1 MGIVDLAVTGSI
13 SPKYKYIIFFFL
25 QKVKSQKLERKR
37 ALGFVHPLSREAR
50 EHLQSSAYHTELR

>member
-25 QKVKSQKLERKR
+25 QEVKSQKLERKR
-37 ALGFVHPLSREAR
+37 ALGFVHPLSREGTSTI
-50 EHLQSSAYHTELR
+50 LCISY